1 MIETLVTNAERPK
14 TCVVADDHP
23 SVLRTLTELLRAWE
37 WTIVASV
44 GTGTEAVRKIE
55 ETKPGMALLDIALPG
70 TGGLEVAR
78 RVRRASPDTAIVF
91 YSGSSDPALVRE
103 ALDVGAKGF
112 VVKEAPLEGLK
123 RAVETV
129 AAGGSYV
136 DPVLSAALLL
146 DEEDPGLTERERQ
159 VLRLLADGCSYDEV
173 GQTLFISPETVR
185 THVGK
190 ALRKLGARTRTEA
203 VAAALRAG
211 LIT

>member
-1 MIETLVTNAERPK
+1 MTERPK

-23 SVLRTLTELLRAWE
+23 SVLRTLTELLRAWD

-44 GTGTEAVRKIE
+44 QDGSEALRKIE
-55 ETKPGMALLDIALPG
+55 EAKPGMALLDVNLPG
-70 TGGLEVAR
+70 TPGLEVAR
-78 RVRRASPDTAIVF
+78 KAKRISPATAVVF
-91 YSGSSDPALVRE
+91 YSGSNDAAVVRE

-136 DPVLSAALLL
+136 DPVVSGSLLL
-146 DEEDPGLTERERQ
+146 DGDDPGLTERERQ
-159 VLRLLADGCSYDEV
+159 VLRLLADGCSYEEV

>member
-1 MIETLVTNAERPK
+1 MTERAK

-23 SVLRTLTELLRAWE
+23 SVLRTLAELLRAWG

-44 GTGTEAVRKIE
+44 SDGDDAARKIE
-55 ETKPGMALLDIALPG
+55 ETKPGLALLDIVLPG
-70 TGGLEVAR
+70 TMGLDVAR
-78 RVRRASPDTAIVF
+78 KAARTSPGTAIVF
-91 YSGSSDPALVRE
+91 YSGSNDPAVVRE

-123 RAVETV
+123 RALEVV
-129 AAGGSYV
+129 SNGGSYI
-136 DPVLSAALLL
+136 DPVISATLLL
-146 DEEDPGLTERERQ
+146 DEGAPNLTERERQ

-173 GQTLFISPETVR
+173 GKALFISPETVR

-211 LIT
+211 LIS